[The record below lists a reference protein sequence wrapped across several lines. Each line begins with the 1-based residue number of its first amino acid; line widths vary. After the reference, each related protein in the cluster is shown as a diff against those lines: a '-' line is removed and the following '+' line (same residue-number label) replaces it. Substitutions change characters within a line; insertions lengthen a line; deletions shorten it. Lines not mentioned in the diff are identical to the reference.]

1 MNYCCC
7 RGNKGVW
14 NGYSVNQ
21 EGITEL
27 SIAMVA
33 KDFMTAARA
42 GDVQVKEEQQ
52 RDEAVS
58 TAKVD
63 STI

>member
-1 MNYCCC
+1 M
-7 RGNKGVW
+7 
-14 NGYSVNQ
+14 
-21 EGITEL
+21 
-27 SIAMVA
+27 A
-33 KDFMTAARA
+33 AARA